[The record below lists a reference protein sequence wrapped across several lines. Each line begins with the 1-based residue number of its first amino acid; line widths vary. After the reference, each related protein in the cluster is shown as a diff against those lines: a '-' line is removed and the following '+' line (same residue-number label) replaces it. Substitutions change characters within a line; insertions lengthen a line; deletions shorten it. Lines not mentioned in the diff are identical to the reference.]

1 MSSITLFSEKTEI
14 AEKSFAGQP
23 IDDGLVQARLE
34 GDFIMSNRSSS
45 WLFRCWNWV
54 AYGVKVCWNW
64 LIGGLTVLAILSV
77 LAGIPILNFL
87 TLGYLLEVAR
97 RMALGKTIS
106 GGPVAVGF
114 YRAASIGNTLF
125 SWWVWFI
132 PIRYLALVSAEAEL
146 IAPQG
151 STAVRTQFLFFLVA
165 TLVIAHLVAAAVC
178 GGKLRHYFW
187 PFIAPFSLALWLARR
202 MVKWP
207 LIGQPI
213 RWCSDWIC
221 RGLTDDIANAP
232 PLKDWLLPWIFWS
245 KIQQPG
251 FVAEIFERPWRFLTT
266 LRLAYYFR
274 LGAVGFLGTV
284 AWLFL
289 PTLLMAVATLVPE
302 HPLSGL
308 AGVLGFLLAV
318 PIFSGLPLMQVHFAV
333 RQDVRAFIEVKHV
346 MQLFRRAPIWYLG
359 SWTVSVALCIPLFLL
374 KIEAIPTDLIWLLSL
389 VFLILLLPGK
399 ISLGWAYRRSL
410 AASQPRRWWLTLPV
424 GMLVSTVSATY
435 VLLLMLTRYTSWNGA
450 FSLFENPVF
459 LLPTPFWLL

>member
-1 MSSITLFSEKTEI
+1 MSSITIFSENT
-14 AEKSFAGQP
+14 EKSFVDQP
-23 IDDGLVQARLE
+23 TDGSALAPLNGSGFV
-34 GDFIMSNRSSS
+34 SHRSSS
-45 WLFRCWNWV
+45 WLFRCGNWL
-54 AYGVKVCWNW
+54 AYGVAGCWNW
-64 LIGGLTVLAILSV
+64 LIGGLTVLVILSI
-77 LAGIPILNFL
+77 LAGIPIFNFL
-87 TLGYLLEVAR
+87 TLGYLLEVSR
-97 RMALGKTIS
+97 RVALGKTVS
-106 GGPVAVGF
+106 CGPVTAGF
-114 YRAASIGNTLF
+114 YRAAALGNSIF
-125 SWWVWFI
+125 SWWVWLI
-132 PIRYLALVSAEAEL
+132 PIRYLALFSAEAEL

-151 STAVRTQFLFFLVA
+151 STAVRTQFLFYLA
-165 TLVIAHLVAAAVC
+165 TALVIAHLVAAAVC

-187 PFIAPFSLALWLARR
+187 PFIAPFSLALWMARR

-221 RGLTDDIANAP
+221 FGLTDDIANAP

-245 KIQQPG
+245 KIQQPD
-251 FVAEIFERPWRFLTT
+251 FVSEIIGRPWRFLTA

-274 LGAVGFLGTV
+274 LGAVGFLGTA

-289 PTLLMAVATLVPE
+289 PTLLMAVATLAPE

-308 AGVLGFLLAV
+308 AGLLGFLLAV

-333 RQDVRAFIEVKHV
+333 RQDVRAFIEIWQIVR
-346 MQLFRRAPIWYLG
+346 LFRRAPVWYLG

-389 VFLILLLPGK
+389 VFLILLWPGK
-399 ISLGWAYRRSL
+399 ICLGWAYRQSM
-410 AASQPRRWWLTLPV
+410 AAPQPRRWWLTLPM
-424 GMLVSTVSATY
+424 GILVSTVSAAY